1 MTQQEFCQV
10 CNQKHDCRKVYRELG
25 SADGPPVTAQV
36 VLAFLLPLVVFI
48 ACLGGAERMLAGI
61 INEGPVLTAASVLL
75 ALLATFACIV
85 LIKRIRKS
93 SGHSGSFIRSV

>member
-1 MTQQEFCQV
+1 MAQKEFCQV
-10 CNQKHDCRKVYRELG
+10 CRQKHDCRKVYRQLG
-25 SADGPPVTAQV
+25 SAEGPPVTAKV

-61 INEGPVLTAASVLL
+61 INEGAVLTAVSVLL
-75 ALLATFACIV
+75 ALLVTFACIV
-85 LIKRIRKS
+85 MIKKIRKS